1 MVECLETNEHL
12 NTYFDIQ
19 AIYSISEDFRC
30 LQKSSKILWLIIAVK
45 PAKCDGLDHSCEWL
59 GQWHPVTSCDQEA
72 TRWLPRLRVTPQL
85 EWSRKECRNVWRHV
99 IPDLWTQQ
107 ILYIYIYV
115 WHMYWVS
122 LKSEKTIHCDFS
134 SSNLS
139 RNFDHQKNNIR
150 SPFGQFLGWTSNQ
163 PWISVVI
170 PLGAFRGTESWGIT
184 DWWLSRY
191 VALSW
196 SEVVRDSYAP

>member
-1 MVECLETNEHL
+1 M
-12 NTYFDIQ
+12 
-19 AIYSISEDFRC
+19 A
-30 LQKSSKILWLIIAVK
+30 WIIAVN
-45 PAKCDGLDHSCEWL
+45 GLASDIL
-59 GQWHPVTSCDQEA
+59 WHPVT
-72 TRWLPRLRVTPQL
+72 RRRPGGYPVF
-85 EWSRKECRNVWRHV
+85 EWHHSWNDHEKSAEMYGAMWSLICGPNK
-99 IPDLWTQQ
+99 
-107 ILYIYIYV
+107 YCIYIYV

>member
-1 MVECLETNEHL
+1 M
-12 NTYFDIQ
+12 
-19 AIYSISEDFRC
+19 A
-30 LQKSSKILWLIIAVK
+30 W
-45 PAKCDGLDHSCEWL
+45 
-59 GQWHPVTSCDQEA
+59 PVTSCDVLWPGGWL
-72 TRWLPRLRVTPQL
+72 RWRPGGYPVF
-85 EWSRKECRNVWRHV
+85 EWHHSWNDHFECRNVWRHV

-107 ILYIYIYV
+107 IYIYIYMTYV
-115 WHMYWVS
+115 LSIPKIW
-122 LKSEKTIHCDFS
+122 KNIHCDFS

-150 SPFGQFLGWTSNQ
+150 SPFGQLLGWTSNQ
-163 PWISVVI
+163 PSISVVI